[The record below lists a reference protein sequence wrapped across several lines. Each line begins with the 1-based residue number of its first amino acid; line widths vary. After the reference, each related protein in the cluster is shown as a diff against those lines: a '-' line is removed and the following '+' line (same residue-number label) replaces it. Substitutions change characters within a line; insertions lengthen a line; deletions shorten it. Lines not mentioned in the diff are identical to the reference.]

1 VAQQLG
7 YRFVDDEI
15 VSRAAERTGMP
26 TEIVADAEQRRSL
39 ARRILEAM
47 VSAPGGDPIGYTPNV
62 EAFNPAST
70 SEAVIRDVIEEVAAE
85 DNVVIN
91 AHGSAMQLGRRAGV
105 LRVLITGSADV
116 RARRVMDEA
125 GLNQSQ
131 AERALN
137 DSDKERRDYFKR
149 FYQINDELPTHYD
162 LTINTD
168 QIDFDKAVALIV
180 APL

>member
-1 VAQQLG
+1 
-7 YRFVDDEI
+7 
-15 VSRAAERTGMP
+15 M
-26 TEIVADAEQRRSL
+26 
-39 ARRILEAM
+39 
-47 VSAPGGDPIGYTPNV
+47 
-62 EAFNPAST
+62 
-70 SEAVIRDVIEEVAAE
+70 
-85 DNVVIN
+85 
-91 AHGSAMQLGRRAGV
+91 
-105 LRVLITGSADV
+105 LITGSADV